1 MLCVSSSSSAPSCQ
15 QPQSSGRERR
25 VNDPRL
31 RLGRVD
37 EPPETSLSPP
47 ASPPPQQPAAAAAEL
62 EVDGLSRQVL
72 YVLRRISMSAARPPS
87 IPDHVSADELKRRND
102 PRLLHYR
109 SSFHAGMPPGADSL
123 PAVPGKP
130 HGSPAPP
137 PPPHFTLPDIVLP
150 PVALPLPSPTAAKP
164 PESSPLPADQKPAG
178 FSAAAVPS
186 AAAPAPVRMPEALEE
201 PVPASGEVATTTRR
215 PAAGFDTPP
224 PPPSS
229 SSSSTQRKP
238 VVVVDYRN
246 DPRYKKKKTRSAS
259 KDDDA
264 VFAAKSD
271 SSVASGGQQV
281 RDEHVDDTTQLIRSG
296 SLRDDVPPA
305 LPPRFSG
312 GVGNPRVSAEPGM
325 DSEVSPP
332 PVVYSASSQQLS
344 ASFLL
349 AANCDVADAAAA
361 AASPHQVSLKD
372 MFKTIDPTTSPF
384 C

>member
-1 MLCVSSSSSAPSCQ
+1 MLLCVSSLSSSAPSFQ

-47 ASPPPQQPAAAAAEL
+47 ASPPPQQPAGEL

-137 PPPHFTLPDIVLP
+137 PPPPPHFTLPDIVLP

-178 FSAAAVPS
+178 FSAAA
-186 AAAPAPVRMPEALEE
+186 PAVRMPEALEE
-201 PVPASGEVATTTRR
+201 PVPASGEVATATRR

-224 PPPSS
+224 P
-229 SSSSTQRKP
+229 SSSSTC
-238 VVVVDYRN
+238 
-246 DPRYKKKKTRSAS
+246 
-259 KDDDA
+259 
-264 VFAAKSD
+264 
-271 SSVASGGQQV
+271 SS
-281 RDEHVDDTTQLIRSG
+281 RT
-296 SLRDDVPPA
+296 
-305 LPPRFSG
+305 
-312 GVGNPRVSAEPGM
+312 
-325 DSEVSPP
+325 
-332 PVVYSASSQQLS
+332 
-344 ASFLL
+344 
-349 AANCDVADAAAA
+349 C
-361 AASPHQVSLKD
+361 
-372 MFKTIDPTTSPF
+372 
-384 C
+384 

>member
-1 MLCVSSSSSAPSCQ
+1 MLLCVSSSSSAPSCQQQQQ

-47 ASPPPQQPAAAAAEL
+47 ASPPPQQPAAAAAAEL

-109 SSFHAGMPPGADSL
+109 SSFHAGMPPGADPL
-123 PAVPGKP
+123 PAVAAKP
-130 HGSPAPP
+130 HGSPAPPPP

-178 FSAAAVPS
+178 FSAAA
-186 AAAPAPVRMPEALEE
+186 AAVRMPEALEE
-201 PVPASGEVATTTRR
+201 PVPASGEVATATRR
-215 PAAGFDTPP
+215 PAAGVDT

-229 SSSSTQRKP
+229 SRERKP

-246 DPRYKKKKTRSAS
+246 DPRYKKKKTRGAS

-271 SSVASGGQQV
+271 SSVASGQQV
-281 RDEHVDDTTQLIRSG
+281 REEHVDDTTQLMRSG
-296 SLRDDVPPA
+296 SHRDDVPPA
-305 LPPRFSG
+305 PQPRFSG

-325 DSEVSPP
+325 DSEVTPP

-349 AANCDVADAAAA
+349 AANCDVADPAAAA